1 VSTSRI
7 YIDYLNDI
15 LDAGEKAE
23 SFLQDVSYAEFV
35 QNTEKVY
42 AVIRALEIMGEA
54 AKQIPLE
61 IQVQASAVPWRS
73 VAGMRDVLVH
83 RYFGV
88 NLKRVYE
95 TVKREV
101 PILRIEVL
109 QLLQKLEEEKMK
121 KGNEPTDE

>member
-1 VSTSRI
+1 MSTFRI
-7 YIDYLNDI
+7 YRDYLNDI
-15 LDAGEKAE
+15 FDAAEKAE

-61 IQVQASAVPWRS
+61 IREQAPAVPWRS

-88 NLKRVYE
+88 NLQRVYE

-101 PILRIEVL
+101 PLLRTEISR
-109 QLLQKLEEEKMK
+109 LLQKLDEESSSA
-121 KGNEPTDE
+121 NL